1 MVQIGHTF
9 FFFLGVGGR
18 KEGVDKEDKTRDGRG
33 EREMKKKKKMK
44 KTAISVD
51 FLMQGYRIRVMR
63 HQ

>member
-9 FFFLGVGGR
+9 FFFVGGGR

-33 EREMKKKKKMK
+33 EREMKKKKMK

>member
-1 MVQIGHTF
+1 M
-9 FFFLGVGGR
+9 
-18 KEGVDKEDKTRDGRG
+18 DKEDKTRDGRG

>member
-1 MVQIGHTF
+1 M
-9 FFFLGVGGR
+9 
-18 KEGVDKEDKTRDGRG
+18 DKEDKTRDGRG
-33 EREMKKKKKMK
+33 EREMKKKKMK